1 MSPHPTHSPV
11 QAPHHHHHVHCP
23 TYTKPPCPMLV
34 RPALSWSASPLT
46 HPPPTHAVT
55 PPCSCP
61 VCTQVVSPTFPEP
74 LAPNATNITA
84 GELVNLRVF
93 NPMLTFCHVRGG
105 SNQIWCGVQQV
116 QATTFII
123 EAWGKPYGV
132 QIDFATDYV
141 YLRTTGSGS
150 YCSFCAVSFP
160 HLPRSHALSPSYL
173 ISRVHPPPPHTHTHM
188 HSPPHHHPIRP
199 PTRLPT
205 CRPKGSSSSTYI
217 FCDSPAAISAFQMPF
232 SHKYPV
238 QLTNAQSRMLCGA
251 DFIPPRGFKSEASC
265 MGTNETWSNYYTD
278 IVFAAEDPAGG
289 NGTLCSNCTYAMLG
303 YDTLY
308 HYQVR
313 DASGCWG
320 GLCYKRSPPQQHIAV
335 WMGERA
341 RGVWVQCTVSP
352 TGDARSCLLSAGAA
366 GCRLE
371 ARHGMGGVADLRRG
385 MACKGV
391 PI

>member
-1 MSPHPTHSPV
+1 
-11 QAPHHHHHVHCP
+11 
-23 TYTKPPCPMLV
+23 MLV

-150 YCSFCAVSFP
+150 Y
-160 HLPRSHALSPSYL
+160 
-173 ISRVHPPPPHTHTHM
+173 
-188 HSPPHHHPIRP
+188 
-199 PTRLPT
+199 

-341 RGVWVQCTVSP
+341 VCVCVWTARCLGAMYCISHWRCTVMPVECWGCGLP
-352 TGDARSCLLSAGAA
+352 T
-366 GCRLE
+366 
-371 ARHGMGGVADLRRG
+371 
-385 MACKGV
+385 
-391 PI
+391 